1 MLVMLCMLV
10 LLTFIFVVNESVR
23 LEEAIH
29 EAYQKGYFYS
39 NSFIIDSSV
48 EMLVE
53 LVIILIFL
61 FIVVL
66 VLMFV
71 VKNLLN

>member
-1 MLVMLCMLV
+1 MHARAAYIYIRGE
-10 LLTFIFVVNESVR
+10 FYNESVR

-29 EAYQKGYFYS
+29 EAYQKGYFHS

>member
-1 MLVMLCMLV
+1 MHARAAYIYIRGE
-10 LLTFIFVVNESVR
+10 FYNERVR
-23 LEEAIH
+23 LEHAIH
-29 EAYQKGYFYS
+29 AAHQKGYAYS
-39 NSFIIDSSV
+39 HSFIIHPSLAL
-48 EMLVE
+48 LVE